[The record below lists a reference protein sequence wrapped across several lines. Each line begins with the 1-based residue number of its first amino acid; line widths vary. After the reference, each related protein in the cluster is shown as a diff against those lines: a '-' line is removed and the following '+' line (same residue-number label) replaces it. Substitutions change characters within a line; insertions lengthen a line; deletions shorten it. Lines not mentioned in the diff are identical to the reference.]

1 MMTRRLPAAALRE
14 GYRSADRMPE
24 IFRITT
30 RSAETDDPDVV
41 RPMVN
46 RGGMHRIDV
55 AERRRRLAVR
65 HALAP
70 AHRVGGTPPDPAQV
84 ARQLVA
90 LHSTDPATVYLS
102 VLARIAAAA
111 PATLVDE
118 SLYER
123 RELVRMLAM
132 RRTVFVV
139 PAESVAIMQA
149 STTDRIAQ
157 DQRARLVKLLGEGTS
172 VTNPEPWLADV
183 ERSILRAL
191 AERGGTSTAAEL
203 SAAEPRLKTTVVMAP
218 GKSYQATQAITSR
231 VLLVL
236 AAQGLI
242 VRGRPVG
249 SWLSQQYRWVLAERW
264 LRDTAGGIGAVAA
277 RAELARQWLAAY
289 GPAPLAD
296 LKWWTGWT
304 MADARRAVA
313 EVDAVEVD
321 LGGGIGAALPGDV
334 EATDDPRDWAALL
347 PALDPTVMGWSDRS
361 WFLGPHAKALFDA
374 NGNAGPTV
382 WLNGR
387 IVGGW
392 AQRADGAIAIRL
404 LEDVGGDA
412 KALVD
417 AECERVQTWLAGA
430 RVIPRFRT
438 PTERELSA

>member
-1 MMTRRLPAAALRE
+1 
-14 GYRSADRMPE
+14 
-24 IFRITT
+24 
-30 RSAETDDPDVV
+30 
-41 RPMVN
+41 MVN
-46 RGGMHRIDV
+46 HGGMHRIDV

-70 AHRVGGTPPDPAQV
+70 GHKVDGTPPDPAQV

-111 PATLVDE
+111 PAAVIEE

-139 PAESVAIMQA
+139 PTESVAIVQA

-157 DQRARLVKLLGEGTS
+157 DQRAKLVKLLADGTS
-172 VTNPEPWLADV
+172 VPNPEPWLADV
-183 ERSILRAL
+183 ERSVLRVL
-191 AERGGTSTAAEL
+191 AERAGTSTAAEL

-236 AAQGLI
+236 AAEGRI
-242 VRGRPVG
+242 VRGRPIG
-249 SWLSQQYRWVLAERW
+249 TWLSQQYRWVLAERW
-264 LRDTAGGIGAVAA
+264 LRDEADPIGAVAA
-277 RAELARQWLAAY
+277 RAELARQWLAAF
-289 GPAPLAD
+289 GPAPLPD

-304 MADARRAVA
+304 MADVRRAVA
-313 EVDAVEVD
+313 DADAVEVD
-321 LGGGIGAALPGDV
+321 LGGGVGAALPGDLG
-334 EATDDPRDWAALL
+334 ATDDPGDWVALL

-361 WFLGPHAKALFDA
+361 WFLGPHAKALFDT

-392 AQRADGAIAIRL
+392 AQRADGDIAVRL
-404 LEDVGGDA
+404 LEEVGGDA
-412 KALVD
+412 KALID
-417 AECERVQTWLAGA
+417 AESERVQTWLAGV

-438 PTERELSA
+438 PTERELCA

>member
-1 MMTRRLPAAALRE
+1 
-14 GYRSADRMPE
+14 
-24 IFRITT
+24 
-30 RSAETDDPDVV
+30 
-41 RPMVN
+41 MVN
-46 RGGMHRIDV
+46 HGGMHRIDV

-70 AHRVGGTPPDPAQV
+70 AHRVAGTPSDPAQV

-102 VLARIAAAA
+102 VLARVVVPVP
-111 PATLVDE
+111 PAVIEE

-123 RELVRMLAM
+123 RDLVRMLAM

-139 PAESVAIMQA
+139 PAESVTVLQA

-157 DQRARLVKLLGEGTS
+157 EQRARLVKLLGEVAS
-172 VTNPEPWLADV
+172 VPNPEPWLADV
-183 ERSILRAL
+183 ERSVLRLL

-203 SAAEPRLKTTVVMAP
+203 SAAEPRLKTTLVMAP

-236 AAQGLI
+236 AAQGRI
-242 VRGRPVG
+242 VRGRPIG
-249 SWLSQQYRWVLAERW
+249 TWLSQQYRWVLAERW
-264 LRDTAGGIGAVAA
+264 LRDEASEIGAASVLSAIVA
-277 RAELARQWLAAY
+277 RAELARQWLAAF

-304 MADARRAVA
+304 MADVRRALA
-313 EVDAVEVD
+313 DTGAVEVD
-321 LGGGIGAALPGDV
+321 VGGGTGAALPGDLGV
-334 EATDDPRDWAALL
+334 TDDPGDWVALL

-361 WFLGPHAKALFDA
+361 WFLGPHAKDLFDA
-374 NGNAGPTV
+374 NGNVGPTV

-392 AQRADGAIAIRL
+392 AQRADGTIACRL
-404 LEDVGGDA
+404 LEDVGSDA
-412 KALVD
+412 KALID
-417 AECERVQTWLAGA
+417 AESERVQTWLGGV

-438 PTERELSA
+438 PTERELCA

>member
-1 MMTRRLPAAALRE
+1 
-14 GYRSADRMPE
+14 
-24 IFRITT
+24 
-30 RSAETDDPDVV
+30 
-41 RPMVN
+41 
-46 RGGMHRIDV
+46 MHKIDE

-70 AHRVGGTPPDPAQV
+70 AHRVDGTPPDPAQV

-102 VLARIAAAA
+102 VLARIAA
-111 PATLVDE
+111 PVPVTVIEE

-123 RELVRMLAM
+123 RDLVRMLAM

-139 PAESVAIMQA
+139 PAESVAVVQA

-157 DQRARLVKLLGEGTS
+157 DQRARLVKLLGEAAS
-172 VTNPEPWLADV
+172 VANPEPWLADV
-183 ERSILRAL
+183 ERSVLGVL

-203 SAAEPRLKTTVVMAP
+203 SAAEPRLKTTLVMAP

-236 AAQGLI
+236 AAKGLI
-242 VRGRPVG
+242 VRGRPIG
-249 SWLSQQYRWVLAERW
+249 SWLSQQYRWVLAEHW
-264 LRDTAGGIGAVAA
+264 LRKGADELGAVAA
-277 RAELARQWLAAY
+277 RTELARQWLAAF

-304 MADARRAVA
+304 MTDVKRAVA
-313 EVDAVEVD
+313 DVGAVEVD
-321 LGGGIGAALPGDV
+321 LGGGTGAALPGDLGQT
-334 EATDDPRDWAALL
+334 EDPGDWAALL

-361 WFLGPHAKALFDA
+361 WFLGPHAKALFDT

-392 AQRADGAIAIRL
+392 AHRAGGAIAIRL

-412 KALVD
+412 KALID
-417 AECERVQTWLAGA
+417 AESERVRTWLAGV

>member
-1 MMTRRLPAAALRE
+1 
-14 GYRSADRMPE
+14 
-24 IFRITT
+24 
-30 RSAETDDPDVV
+30 
-41 RPMVN
+41 MVN
-46 RGGMHRIDV
+46 HGGMHRIDV

-70 AHRVGGTPPDPAQV
+70 AHRVAGTPSDPAQV

-102 VLARIAAAA
+102 VLARVVVPVP
-111 PATLVDE
+111 PAVIEE

-123 RELVRMLAM
+123 RDLVRMLAM

-139 PAESVAIMQA
+139 PAESVTVLQA

-157 DQRARLVKLLGEGTS
+157 EQRARLVKLLSEVAS
-172 VTNPEPWLADV
+172 VPNPEPWLADV
-183 ERSILRAL
+183 ERSVLRLL

-203 SAAEPRLKTTVVMAP
+203 SAAEPRLKTTLVMAP

-236 AAQGLI
+236 AAQGRI
-242 VRGRPVG
+242 VRGRPIG
-249 SWLSQQYRWVLAERW
+249 TWLSQQYRWVLAERW
-264 LRDTAGGIGAVAA
+264 LRDEASETGAASVLSAIVA
-277 RAELARQWLAAY
+277 RAELARQWLAAF

-304 MADARRAVA
+304 MADVRRAVA
-313 EVDAVEVD
+313 DAGAVEVD
-321 LGGGIGAALPGDV
+321 VGGGTGAALPGDLGV
-334 EATDDPRDWAALL
+334 TDDPGDWVALL

-361 WFLGPHAKALFDA
+361 WFLGPHAKDLFDA

-392 AQRADGAIAIRL
+392 AQRADGTIACRL
-404 LEDVGGDA
+404 FEDVGSDA
-412 KALVD
+412 KALID
-417 AECERVQTWLAGA
+417 AESERVQTWLGGV

-438 PTERELSA
+438 PTERELCA

>member
-1 MMTRRLPAAALRE
+1 
-14 GYRSADRMPE
+14 
-24 IFRITT
+24 
-30 RSAETDDPDVV
+30 
-41 RPMVN
+41 MVN
-46 RGGMHRIDV
+46 HGGMHRIDV

-70 AHRVGGTPPDPAQV
+70 AHRVAGTPSDPAQV

-102 VLARIAAAA
+102 VLARVVVPVP
-111 PATLVDE
+111 PAVIEE

-123 RELVRMLAM
+123 RDLVRMLAM

-139 PAESVAIMQA
+139 PAESVTVLQA

-157 DQRARLVKLLGEGTS
+157 EQRARLVKLLSEVAS
-172 VTNPEPWLADV
+172 VPNPEPWLADV
-183 ERSILRAL
+183 ERSVLRLL

-203 SAAEPRLKTTVVMAP
+203 SAAEPRLKTTLVMAP

-236 AAQGLI
+236 AAQGRI
-242 VRGRPVG
+242 VRGRPIG
-249 SWLSQQYRWVLAERW
+249 TWLSQQYRWVLAERW
-264 LRDTAGGIGAVAA
+264 LRDEASEIGAASVLSAIVA
-277 RAELARQWLAAY
+277 RAELARQWLAAF

-304 MADARRAVA
+304 MADVRRALA
-313 EVDAVEVD
+313 DTGAVEVD
-321 LGGGIGAALPGDV
+321 VGGGTGAALPGDLGV
-334 EATDDPRDWAALL
+334 TDDPGDWVALL

-361 WFLGPHAKALFDA
+361 WFLGPHAKDLFDA

-392 AQRADGAIAIRL
+392 AQRADGTIASRL
-404 LEDVGGDA
+404 LEDVGSDA
-412 KALVD
+412 KALID
-417 AECERVQTWLAGA
+417 AESERVQTWLGGV

-438 PTERELSA
+438 PTERELCA

>member
-1 MMTRRLPAAALRE
+1 
-14 GYRSADRMPE
+14 
-24 IFRITT
+24 
-30 RSAETDDPDVV
+30 
-41 RPMVN
+41 MVN
-46 RGGMHRIDV
+46 HGGMHRIDV

-70 AHRVGGTPPDPAQV
+70 AHRVDGTPPDPAEV

-102 VLARIAAAA
+102 VLARIAVAA
-111 PATLVDE
+111 PATVVDE

-149 STTDRIAQ
+149 STTDRIAV
-157 DQRARLVKLLGEGTS
+157 DQRAKLVKLLGEGTS

-183 ERSILRAL
+183 ERSVLRLL
-191 AERGGTSTAAEL
+191 AEREGTSTAAEL
-203 SAAEPRLKTTVVMAP
+203 SAAEPRLKTTVVLAS
-218 GKSYQATQAITSR
+218 GKPYQATQAITSR

-236 AAQGLI
+236 AAQGRI
-242 VRGRPVG
+242 VRGRPLG

-264 LRDTAGGIGAVAA
+264 LRDAADGIGAVAA

-304 MADARRAVA
+304 MADVRRAVA
-313 EVDAVEVD
+313 DVDAVEVD
-321 LGGGIGAALPGDV
+321 LGGGVGAALPGDLG
-334 EATDDPRDWAALL
+334 ATDDPGDWAALL
-347 PALDPTVMGWSDRS
+347 PGLDPTVMGWSDRS
-361 WFLGPHAKALFDA
+361 WFLGPHAKALFDT

-404 LEDVGGDA
+404 LEEVGGDA
-412 KALVD
+412 KALID
-417 AECERVQTWLAGA
+417 AESERVQTWLAGV

-438 PTERELSA
+438 PTERELCA

>member
-1 MMTRRLPAAALRE
+1 
-14 GYRSADRMPE
+14 
-24 IFRITT
+24 
-30 RSAETDDPDVV
+30 
-41 RPMVN
+41 MVN
-46 RGGMHRIDV
+46 HGGMHRIDV

-70 AHRVGGTPPDPAQV
+70 AHRVAGTPSDPAQV

-102 VLARIAAAA
+102 VLARVVVPVP
-111 PATLVDE
+111 PAVIEE

-123 RELVRMLAM
+123 RDLVRMLAM

-139 PAESVAIMQA
+139 PAESVTVLQA

-157 DQRARLVKLLGEGTS
+157 EQRARLVKLLSEVAS
-172 VTNPEPWLADV
+172 VPKPEPWLADV
-183 ERSILRAL
+183 ERSVLRLL

-203 SAAEPRLKTTVVMAP
+203 SAAEPRLKTTLVMAP

-236 AAQGLI
+236 AAQGRI
-242 VRGRPVG
+242 VRGRPIG
-249 SWLSQQYRWVLAERW
+249 TWLSQQYRWVLAERW
-264 LRDTAGGIGAVAA
+264 LRDEASEIGAASVLSAIVA
-277 RAELARQWLAAY
+277 RAELARQWLAAF

-304 MADARRAVA
+304 MADVRRAVA
-313 EVDAVEVD
+313 DAGAVEVD
-321 LGGGIGAALPGDV
+321 VGGGTGAALPGDLGV
-334 EATDDPRDWAALL
+334 TDDPGDWVALL

-361 WFLGPHAKALFDA
+361 WFLGPHAKDLFDA

-392 AQRADGAIAIRL
+392 AQRADGTIASRL
-404 LEDVGGDA
+404 LEDVGSDA
-412 KALVD
+412 KALID
-417 AECERVQTWLAGA
+417 AESERVQTWLGGV

-438 PTERELSA
+438 PTERELCA

>member
-1 MMTRRLPAAALRE
+1 MQ
-14 GYRSADRMPE
+14 
-24 IFRITT
+24 
-30 RSAETDDPDVV
+30 
-41 RPMVN
+41 
-46 RGGMHRIDV
+46 RIDV
-55 AERRRRLAVR
+55 AERRRRLSVR

-70 AHRVGGTPPDPAQV
+70 ADRVAGTLPDPAHV
-84 ARQLVA
+84 ARRLVA

-102 VLARIAAAA
+102 VLARLSV
-111 PATLVDE
+111 PVPPSVLEE

-123 RELVRMLAM
+123 RDLVRMLAM

-139 PAESVAIMQA
+139 PAESVAIVQA
-149 STTDRIAQ
+149 STTDRIAR
-157 DQRARLVKLLGEGTS
+157 DQRALLLKHLAQATDL
-172 VTNPEPWLADV
+172 TAPEPWLADV
-183 ERSILRAL
+183 ERSVLRVL
-191 AERGGTSTAAEL
+191 AERGGTCTAAEL
-203 SAAEPRLKTTVVMAP
+203 SAAEPRLKTTLLLAP
-218 GKSYQATQAITSR
+218 GKPYQATPAITSR

-249 SWLSQQYRWVLAERW
+249 TWLSQQYRWVLAEHW
-264 LRDTAGGIGAVAA
+264 LRDEVCEIGAVAA
-277 RAELARQWLAAY
+277 RAELARQWLAAF

-304 MADARRAVA
+304 MADVRRAVA
-313 EVDAVEVD
+313 DVGAVEVD
-321 LGGGIGAALPGDV
+321 LGGAFGAALPGDLV
-334 EATDDPRDWAALL
+334 ATDDPADWAALL
-347 PALDPTVMGWSDRS
+347 PALDPSVMGWSDRS

-404 LEDVGGDA
+404 LEEVGSDV
-412 KALVD
+412 KALID
-417 AECERVQTWLAGA
+417 AESERVQTWLARV

-438 PTERELSA
+438 PTERELCA